1 MSSEIKIENVL
12 SFWFSKS
19 MNKHWFSSTPEIDQQ
34 IANQYNTLW
43 EKAKNGELKHWKTT
57 SNGCLALCIILDQL
71 PLNMF
76 RNKVKS
82 FETEQQAVA
91 ITKYAIK
98 NKMDN
103 DIENDKV
110 SFLYMPLMHSEDND
124 DQDLCVKKFSARNLE
139 HNLRFAK
146 HHRDIV
152 RKYGRFPHRNKI
164 LGRKS
169 SQAEIDYLNSDKA
182 FTG

>member
-1 MSSEIKIENVL
+1 MNNEIKIEKVL
-12 SFWFSKS
+12 SFWFSKP
-19 MNKHWFSSTPEIDQQ
+19 MNNHWFSSTPEIDQL
-34 IANQYNTLW
+34 ITNQYKAFW
-43 EKAKNGELKHWKTT
+43 VKAKNGELEYWKSS
-57 SNGCLALCIILDQL
+57 SNGCLALCIILDQM

-76 RNKVKS
+76 RNQIKG

-98 NKMDN
+98 NKLDQE
-103 DIENDKV
+103 IENDKI
-110 SFLYMPLMHSEDND
+110 SFLYMPLMHSENNH
-124 DQDLCVKKFSARNLE
+124 DQDLCVEKFGDRMLE

-164 LGRKS
+164 LGRES
-169 SQAEIDYLNSDKA
+169 TQVEINYLNSDKA